1 VEKNRPVR
9 EAARMEAQFTPE
21 FQRRTILKISW
32 RLLPLVVLSYLM
44 AYIDRTNVA
53 FAALT
58 MNPDLG
64 ITAYMYG
71 LGAGIF
77 FLGYALF
84 EVPSNLILDKV
95 GARRWIARIMLTW
108 GIISGLMAFAQ
119 GPTSFLVLRF
129 LLGVAEAGFF
139 PGIILYFT
147 YWFPRQY
154 RGRVI
159 STLYLAVPISN
170 AVASVVSGAILEMD
184 GILGFKGWQWV
195 FMLEALPAVLL
206 SFVVWRHLTDR
217 PSAAGWLNDDE
228 KRWLESTLAEERRH
242 VDGGAELS
250 LRQALTDRRVVVL
263 SMIYLT
269 SVTASYGIVFFLPQL
284 VKDLGNSNLMTGL
297 LTAIPYTIGVIGL
310 VLWGHSSD
318 RRNERRWHLIVAMSV
333 AGIGLVGAALLR
345 DSYWALA
352 AMSVAVVGIYGSRPS
367 FWPMPSLFLTGAAAA
382 AGIALIN
389 SIGNLGGYVG
399 PFIVGWIRD
408 STKSFE
414 MGLYFLAGCA
424 FLSALITFTSTRE
437 PTAPKPA
444 GDARKPLPLEP

>member
-1 VEKNRPVR
+1 
-9 EAARMEAQFTPE
+9 MEAQFTPE

-84 EVPSNLILDKV
+84 EVPSNLILEKV

-119 GPTSFLVLRF
+119 GPYSFLVLRF

-170 AVASVVSGAILEMD
+170 VVASVVSGAILEMD
-184 GILGFKGWQWV
+184 GILGFRGWQWV
-195 FMLEALPAVLL
+195 FMLEALPAILL
-206 SFVVWRHLTDR
+206 AFVVWRHLTER
-217 PSAAGWLNDDE
+217 PAAARWLNDDE
-228 KRWLESTLAEERRH
+228 KRWLESTLAEERRS
-242 VDGGAELS
+242 VDGGNELS
-250 LRQALTDRRVVVL
+250 LRQALTDKRVLVL

-318 RRNERRWHLIVAMSV
+318 RRNERRWHLIVAMTV
-333 AGIGLVGAALLR
+333 AGIGLVGAAWLR

-352 AMSVAVVGIYGSRPS
+352 AMSVAVVGLYGSRPS

-424 FLSALITFTSTRE
+424 LLSALITFVWVRE
-437 PTAPKPA
+437 PGAAA
-444 GDARKPLPLEP
+444 GNGARKPLPLEP